1 MISGLNKTGNNSF
14 DSFLKFAVLF
24 LYEKCAAMQ
33 LFSQAF
39 SQFAVSQDKRNFLT
53 TVTNNFI
60 GQVKTNPLV
69 LTVSYNEFL
78 TDLGFHLSSRNR
90 KMLNKALD
98 VIYDT
103 SFTGKSIKP
112 SIEIKETLV
121 YSVVTHKKQSTV
133 RPFDD

>member
-1 MISGLNKTGNNSF
+1 
-14 DSFLKFAVLF
+14 
-24 LYEKCAAMQ
+24 MQ

-39 SQFAVSQDKRNFLT
+39 SQFAVSQDKRNSLT